1 MTAIGFVGLGVMGRP
16 MAANL
21 IAAGHSVT
29 GFSRS
34 QRSRDTAAA
43 LGVPVVDS
51 LKAAVESAELVITML
66 PDSPDVESVALGED
80 GVLTSLPAGAGY
92 IDMSTITPETARALA
107 TAFSERGHS
116 VLDAPVSGGEAVARE
131 AALSV
136 MVGGD
141 ASAFAQWQ
149 DVLAA
154 MGSTVVHVG
163 ASGAGQ
169 VVKAANQ
176 LMVAGHLQMLAEAIV
191 FLEAQKADVGVA
203 LSVIAKGLG
212 GSTVIDRKAAGVLEG
227 NFTPGFRTELH
238 HKDLGIVQNA
248 ARKTG
253 VSLPVTAL
261 VAQLVQS
268 IITRGDGGL
277 DHSSLVAFA
286 RDFNRGPAA

>member
-1 MTAIGFVGLGVMGRP
+1 MPAIGFVGLGVMGRP

-21 IAAGHSVT
+21 FAAGHSVT
-29 GFSRS
+29 GYTRS
-34 QRSRDTAAA
+34 QASRDAAAA
-43 LGVPVVDS
+43 LGIPVVDS
-51 LKAAVESAELVITML
+51 LKAAVESADVVISML
-66 PDSPDVESVALGED
+66 PDSPDVEAVALGED
-80 GVLTSLPAGAGY
+80 GILTALPAGAGY
-92 IDMSTITPETARALA
+92 IDMSTITPETARAISA
-107 TAFSERGHS
+107 TFSERGHS
-116 VLDAPVSGGEAVARE
+116 VLDAPVSGGEAGARE
-131 AALSV
+131 AALSI

-141 ASAFAQWQ
+141 ASAVEKWR
-149 DVLAA
+149 DVLGA

-163 ASGAGQ
+163 PSGAGQ

-176 LMVAGHLQMLAEAIV
+176 LMVAGHLQMLAEAVV

-212 GSTVIDRKAAGVLEG
+212 GSTVIDRKAAAVLEG

-238 HKDLGIVQNA
+238 HKDLGIVQDA

-268 IITRGDGGL
+268 IVTRGDGGL

-286 RDFNRGPAA
+286 REINRATAA

>member
-1 MTAIGFVGLGVMGRP
+1 MSAIGFVGLGVMGRP

-21 IAAGHSVT
+21 VAAGHSVK

-34 QRSRDTAAA
+34 QPSRDAASA

-51 LKAAVESAELVITML
+51 LRSAVESADLVITML
-66 PDSPDVESVALGED
+66 PDSPDVEEVALGED
-80 GVLTSLPAGAGY
+80 GILAWIPAGAGY
-92 IDMSTITPETARALA
+92 IDMSSIKPETARAVA
-107 TAFSERGHS
+107 SSFSSRGHS
-116 VLDAPVSGGEAVARE
+116 VLDAPVSGGEAGARE
-131 AALSV
+131 AALSI

-141 ASAFAQWQ
+141 ASAAGKWH

-154 MGSTVVHVG
+154 MGHNVVHVG

-191 FLEAQKADVGVA
+191 FLEAQKADVRLA

-212 GSTVIDRKAAGVLEG
+212 GSTVIERKAASVLDG
-227 NFTPGFRTELH
+227 NFNPGFRMELH

-248 ARKTG
+248 ARNSG

-261 VAQLVQS
+261 VAQLVQA
-268 IITRGDGGL
+268 IVTRGDGAL
-277 DHSSLVAFA
+277 DHSSLVSFA
-286 RDFNRGPAA
+286 RGINTAAAA

>member
-1 MTAIGFVGLGVMGRP
+1 MSVIGFVGLGVMGRP

-21 IAAGHSVT
+21 VAAGHSVT

-34 QRSRDTAAA
+34 PSSRDAAAA
-43 LGVPVVDS
+43 LGVPVVGS

-66 PDSPDVESVALGED
+66 PDSPDVEAVALGTN
-80 GVLTSLPAGAGY
+80 GILASLPPGAGY
-92 IDMSTITPETARALA
+92 IDMSTITPETARTIAA
-107 TAFSERGHS
+107 RFTERGHS
-116 VLDAPVSGGEAVARE
+116 ALDAPVSGGEAGARE
-131 AALSV
+131 AALSI

-141 ASAFAQWQ
+141 ASAVEKWR
-149 DVLAA
+149 DILAA

-191 FLEAQKADVGVA
+191 FLESQKADVGIA

-227 NFTPGFRTELH
+227 NFNPGFRTELH

-248 ARKTG
+248 ARKAG
-253 VSLPVTAL
+253 VALPVTAL

-268 IITRGDGGL
+268 IVTRGDGGL
-277 DHSSLVAFA
+277 DHSSLVTFA
-286 RDFNRGPAA
+286 REINAGTAA

>member
-21 IAAGHSVT
+21 VAAGHSVAA
-29 GFSRS
+29 FSPSR
-34 QRSRDTAAA
+34 RSRDTAAA

-51 LKAAVESAELVITML
+51 LKAAVEQAELVITML
-66 PDSPDVESVALGED
+66 PDSPDVQTAALGVD
-80 GVLTSLPAGAGY
+80 GILSSLPAGAGY
-92 IDMSTITPETARALA
+92 IDMSTVTPETAHALA
-107 TAFSERGHS
+107 TAFSQRGHS
-116 VLDAPVSGGEAVARE
+116 VLDAPVSGGEAGARE
-131 AALSV
+131 AALSI

-149 DVLAA
+149 EVLAA

-176 LMVAGHLQMLAEAIV
+176 LVVAGHLQMLAEAIV

-212 GSTVIDRKAAGVLEG
+212 GSTVIDRKAASVLEG
-227 NFTPGFRTELH
+227 NFAPGFRTELH

-248 ARKTG
+248 ARRTG

-268 IITRGDGGL
+268 IVTRGDGAL

-286 RDFNRGPAA
+286 RDLNRGAAA

>member
-1 MTAIGFVGLGVMGRP
+1 MSAIGFVGLGVMGRP

-21 IAAGHSVT
+21 VAAGHSVA

-34 QRSRDTAAA
+34 QSSREAASA
-43 LGVPVVDS
+43 LGIPVVGS
-51 LKAAVESAELVITML
+51 LKAAVESSDLVITML
-66 PDSPDVESVALGED
+66 PDSPDVETVALGQEGILD
-80 GVLTSLPAGAGY
+80 LIPAGAGY
-92 IDMSTITPETARALA
+92 IDMSTITPEAARAIA
-107 TAFSERGHS
+107 ARFSERGHS
-116 VLDAPVSGGEAVARE
+116 VLDAPVSGGEAGARE
-131 AALSV
+131 AALSI
-136 MVGGD
+136 MVGGEV
-141 ASAFAQWQ
+141 SAVERWQ
-149 DVLAA
+149 DILAA
-154 MGSTVVHVG
+154 MGRTVVHVG
-163 ASGAGQ
+163 PAGSGQ

-261 VAQLVQS
+261 VTQLVQS
-268 IITRGDGGL
+268 IVTRGDGGL

-286 RDFNRGPAA
+286 REINGGTAA